1 MINFNPELKYNKP
14 PRDREFFYNILNTF
28 NPNIVDRMLSN
39 AIKARQHKS
48 NIPNEI
54 KVIPELRSIFENE
67 FSLIGKRGRTI
78 KQLRI

>member
-1 MINFNPELKYNKP
+1 MIIFDKGHYFYKIEL
-14 PRDREFFYNILNTF
+14 
-28 NPNIVDRMLSN
+28 
-39 AIKARQHKS
+39 KS

-54 KVIPELRSIFENE
+54 KVIPELRPIFENE